1 MSKISFP
8 TLIIAG
14 LVVLVLLTFAFTYQV
29 DFNEVAVK
37 AHFGKADASSVI
49 REPGLKFRWPYPFE
63 SIETYDVRLRPLD
76 TPETEIKTIDG
87 KMVIVGAYVVWQIT
101 DPLKFYV
108 NVPER
113 SVAGAEKL
121 MRPIISQSQ
130 AAVIGQATLADFV
143 NLDVQQKDANYDRLL
158 AQMLDGVKP
167 RLAPYGIDVRRVG
180 LRRISLPKEA
190 MQQVFASMQQERNR
204 LAARYR
210 QEGKSRAEGI
220 KARADANA
228 QQIMAFANRRAKE
241 IESAGIAASTQILK
255 KIQQEDAGLFI
266 LLRELDAL
274 RESLSQKTTIFL
286 DQKSPLFAPFVH
298 PPTPPEPSKTAA
310 EPAPQAAAGS

>member
-1 MSKISFP
+1 MSRVSIP

-37 AHFGKADASSVI
+37 AHFGQADASSVT

-76 TPETEIKTIDG
+76 TPETEIKTSDG
-87 KMVIVGAYVVWQIT
+87 KMVIVGSYVIWRIT
-101 DPLKFYV
+101 DPLKFYLA
-108 NVPER
+108 VPER
-113 SVAGAEKL
+113 SIAGAEKL
-121 MRPIISQSQ
+121 MRPLISQTQ
-130 AAVIGQATLADFV
+130 AAVIGQSTLADFV
-143 NLDVQQKDANYDRLL
+143 NLDVEQKDTNYARLL
-158 AQMLDGVKP
+158 VQMLDGVKP
-167 RLAPYGIDVRRVG
+167 KLETYGIDVRRIG

-190 MQQVFASMQQERNR
+190 TQQVFASMQQERNR

-210 QEGKSRAEGI
+210 QEGKSKAEGI
-220 KARADANA
+220 KARAEANA
-228 QQIMAFANRRAKE
+228 QQILAFANRRAKE

-255 KIQQEDAGLFI
+255 KIQLEDANLFI

-274 RESLSQKTTIFL
+274 RASLSQKTTIFL
-286 DQKSPLFAPFVH
+286 DEKSPLFAPFVH
-298 PPTPPEPSKTAA
+298 PPMPA
-310 EPAPQAAAGS
+310 EPAKTVAEPPKTTSGS